1 MKIAIDING
10 GDRAPYEQI
19 KASIKA
25 IKELDVEIVFVGK
38 KEYVE
43 NYLKET
49 GQDKKGI
56 EILGKLTY

>member
-43 NYLKET
+43 NLINL
-49 GQDKKGI
+49 I
-56 EILGKLTY
+56 EKNG